1 MATLKDIANLA
12 GVSQGTVSNVLNG
25 RGNVSSKKIKLV
37 EAAAAQLGYTVNE
50 RAKLLRKG
58 HSNILALVLP
68 NTRLRRYNDIHT
80 CFKSAA
86 ERLGYSVSLYLTDDI
101 PARELSLISKLRS
114 DMVAGVAMISC
125 ITASNNPYVEAGFA
139 ASELLYLDRQNRK
152 DASYLGFDYF
162 EAGRA
167 LGQIAGKEEG
177 KFALL
182 TETPYYS
189 NDKAFLEGFTSAF
202 PVARQ
207 HRIRVFKIDRRQR
220 QKDLI
225 QLLNA
230 EQNISSFFS
239 SSFSLTKS
247 VSAVSQ
253 TFFPDIRSTPI
264 YTMAPL
270 HTLPEG
276 SYHKYEL
283 DFRLLGNNAAQQLIQ
298 QLENPEG
305 ESVVA
310 LLPAAGFRQWKPQ
323 PFEHRNVKTLNL
335 LMLNGP
341 EAIAVQNLSR
351 IYTNSTGIKI
361 NVSVF
366 SYDEIYEILSTT
378 GGKTFDILRIDIT
391 FLSWFAQKLLIPLEE
406 LDPNI
411 AQTLPQFLDGVS
423 QRYSTVANTI
433 YALPFSP
440 SVQLLYYRKDLF
452 ESTVLRRLYQEKYKR
467 DLQPPANFTEFNRI
481 AEFFTKKKNPSSPV
495 DYGTSLTLGSFG
507 VAGSE
512 FMARYLETHKN
523 LYDEDGK
530 VRLSGPE
537 GILAMKQLIELK
549 EMAPTHSN
557 TWWTDTAEDF
567 ASGRLAM
574 AILYSNYASDLI
586 REGSNISELIG
597 CTLVPGHNP
606 ILGGASLGISRCS
619 QHPHAALNFI
629 KWLCSETVSS
639 ASTLLGGVSPCK
651 AAYQNYELVESYPWL
666 DLAGKSFSIAE
677 GRRQPPEDHSPF
689 NERQFLNIIG
699 LAVKNAYNGVQS
711 PADALDWAQ
720 KEFDQS
726 FSPEKEGWGTSE

>member
-58 HSNILALVLP
+58 HSNILALVMP

-125 ITASNNPYVEAGFA
+125 ITAANNPYLEAGFA
-139 ASELLYLDRQNRK
+139 PAELLYLERQNRR

-162 EAGRA
+162 EAGLA
-167 LGQIAGKEEG
+167 LGQIAAGKEE
-177 KFALL
+177 KFVLL
-182 TETPYYS
+182 AETPYYS
-189 NDKAFLEGFTSAF
+189 NDRAFIDGFTGAF
-202 PVARQ
+202 PVAQ
-207 HRIRVFKIDRRQR
+207 QNRIRVSRIDRRQR

-225 QLLNA
+225 QLLSS
-230 EQNISSFFS
+230 EQNIGCFFS

-247 VSAVSQ
+247 LSTVSQ
-253 TFFPDIRSTPI
+253 TFFPDIRNAPV
-264 YTMAPL
+264 YTVSPL

-276 SYHKYEL
+276 SYHKYEF
-283 DFRLLGNNAAQQLIQ
+283 DFRLLGNNAAQQLIH
-298 QLENPEG
+298 QLENPE
-305 ESVVA
+305 EDPVVTM
-310 LLPAAGFRQWKPQ
+310 LPAAGFRQWEPL
-323 PFEHRNVKTLNL
+323 PVESSNVKSLNL

-341 EAIAVQNLSR
+341 EATAVQNLSR

-378 GGKTFDILRIDIT
+378 GGKAFDILRIDIT
-391 FLSWFAQKLLIPLEE
+391 FLSWFAQKLLIPLQE
-406 LDPNI
+406 LDPHI
-411 AQTLPQFLDGVS
+411 AGMLPQFLDGVS
-423 QRYSTVANTI
+423 QRYSTVAGTV

-452 ESTVLRRLYQEKYKR
+452 ESTVLRRLYQEKYKC
-467 DLQPPANFTEFNRI
+467 DLQPPTNFTEFNRI
-481 AEFFTKKKNPSSPV
+481 AEFFTKKKNPNSPV

-530 VRLSGPE
+530 VRMNGPE
-537 GILAMKQLIELK
+537 GNLAMQQLIELK

-597 CTLVPGHNP
+597 CTLVPGQNP
-606 ILGGASLGISRCS
+606 ILGGASLGISKSS
-619 QHPHAALNFI
+619 QHPEAALNFI

-666 DLAGKSFSIAE
+666 DLAGKSFSIAN
-677 GRRQPPEDHSPF
+677 GRRQPPEDTSPF

-699 LAVKNAYNGVQS
+699 LAVKNAYYGVQS

-720 KEFDQS
+720 KEFDSS
-726 FSPEKEGWGTSE
+726 FPSNSV

>member
-50 RAKLLRKG
+50 RAKMLRKG
-58 HSNILALVLP
+58 HSNILALVMP
-68 NTRLRRYNDIHT
+68 NTRLRRYNDIHA

-125 ITASNNPYVEAGFA
+125 ITTPNNPYIEAGFA
-139 ASELLYLDRQNRK
+139 ESELLYMERQNRH
-152 DASYLGFDYF
+152 DASYLGFDYRQ
-162 EAGRA
+162 AGHA
-167 LGQIAGKEEG
+167 LGKIAASQENG
-177 KFALL
+177 FALL

-189 NDKAFLEGFTSAF
+189 NDKAFIEGFTSAF
-202 PVARQ
+202 PVAQ
-207 HRIRVFKIDRRQR
+207 QSRIRVSKIDRRQR

-225 QLLNA
+225 QMLSA
-230 EQNISSFFS
+230 EQNIGSFFS
-239 SSFSLTKS
+239 SSFSLAKS
-247 VSAVSQ
+247 VSTVSQ
-253 TFFPDIRSTPI
+253 TFFSNIRNTPI
-264 YTMAPL
+264 YTVAPL
-270 HTLPEG
+270 HTLPES
-276 SYHKYEL
+276 SYHKYEF
-283 DFRLLGNNAAQQLIQ
+283 DFRLLGNNAAQQLIR
-298 QLENPEG
+298 QLGSPEG
-305 ESVVA
+305 KPVTS
-310 LLPAAGFRQWKPQ
+310 LLPAAGFRQWEPL
-323 PFEHRNVKTLNL
+323 PMVDSDTKTLNL

-361 NVSVF
+361 NISVF

-378 GGKTFDILRIDIT
+378 GGKAFDILRIDIT
-391 FLSWFAQKLLIPLEE
+391 FLSWFAQKLLVPLEE
-406 LDPNI
+406 LDPGI
-411 AQTLPQFLDGVS
+411 AQMLPQFLDGVS
-423 QRYSTVANTI
+423 HRYSTVANTI

-452 ESTVLRRLYQEKYKR
+452 ESTVLRRLYQEKYKC

-481 AEFFTKKKNPSSPV
+481 AEFFTKKKNPNSPV

-530 VRLSGPE
+530 VRLNSPE
-537 GILAMKQLIELK
+537 GNLAMQQLIELK

-597 CTLVPGHNP
+597 CTLVPGQNP
-606 ILGGASLGISRCS
+606 ILGGASLGISKCS
-619 QHPHAALNFI
+619 QHPQAALNFI

-651 AAYQNYELVESYPWL
+651 AAYQNYELVDSYPWL
-666 DLAGKSFSIAE
+666 DLAGKSFSIAN
-677 GRRQPPEDHSPF
+677 GRRQPPEDSSPF

-699 LAVKNAYNGVQS
+699 LAVKNAYYGVQS
-711 PADALDWAQ
+711 SADALDWAQ

-726 FSPEKEGWGTSE
+726 FPSNKK

>member
-25 RGNVSSKKIKLV
+25 VGNVSSKKIKLV

-58 HSNILALVLP
+58 RSNILALILP
-68 NTRLRRYNDIHT
+68 NTRLRRYNDIHA

-86 ERLGYSVSLYLTDDI
+86 ERLGYTVSLYQTDDI

-125 ITASNNPYVEAGFA
+125 ITTTNNPYIEAGFTE
-139 ASELLYLDRQNRK
+139 SELLYLERRNRD
-152 DASYLGFDYF
+152 DASYMGFDYTQ
-162 EAGRA
+162 AGFA
-167 LGQIAGKEEG
+167 LGRIAATQED
-177 KFALL
+177 KFVLL
-182 TETPYYS
+182 TESPYYS
-189 NDKAFLEGFTSAF
+189 NDKDFVEGFTSAF
-202 PVARQ
+202 PVTQ
-207 HRIRVFKIDRRQR
+207 QNRIRVSKIDRRQR

-225 QLLNA
+225 QLLST
-230 EQNISSFFS
+230 EQNVGSFFS
-239 SSFSLTKS
+239 ASFSLANSLST
-247 VSAVSQ
+247 VSQ
-253 TFFPDIRSTPI
+253 TFFPDVRDVPV
-264 YTMAPL
+264 YTLSPL

-276 SYHKYEL
+276 LYQKYEF
-283 DFRLLGNNAAQQLIQ
+283 DFRLLGNNAAQQLVT
-298 QLENPEG
+298 QLEKPEQK
-305 ESVVA
+305 
-310 LLPAAGFRQWKPQ
+310 PTTIICQAAAFRHWEPQ
-323 PFEHRNVKTLNL
+323 PIQNSDAKALNI

-341 EAIAVQNLSR
+341 EAAAVQNLSR

-378 GGKTFDILRIDIT
+378 GGKAFDILRIDIT
-391 FLSWFAQKLLIPLEE
+391 FLSWFAQKLLVPLEE
-406 LDPNI
+406 LDSHI
-411 AQTLPQFLDGVS
+411 ADTLPQFLDGVA

-452 ESTVLRRLYQEKYKR
+452 DSTVLRRLYQEKYKCE
-467 DLQPPANFTEFNRI
+467 LQPPTNFTEFNRI
-481 AEFFTKKKNPSSPV
+481 AEFFTKKINPNSPV
-495 DYGTSLTLGSFG
+495 DFGTSLTLGSFG

-512 FMARYLETHKN
+512 FMARYLELHKN

-530 VRLSGPE
+530 VRLNSPE
-537 GILAMKQLIELK
+537 SNLAMQQLIELK
-549 EMAPTHSN
+549 ELAPTHSN

-597 CTLVPGHNP
+597 YTLVPGQNP
-606 ILGGASLGISRCS
+606 ILGGASLGISKCS
-619 QHPHAALNFI
+619 EHPQEALNFI
-629 KWLCSETVSS
+629 KWLCSETISS

-651 AAYQNYELVESYPWL
+651 VAYQNYELIDSYPWL
-666 DLAGKSFSIAE
+666 ELASKSFSIAN
-677 GRRQPPEDHSPF
+677 GRRQLPEDTRPF

-699 LAVKNAYNGVQS
+699 LAVKNAYYGVQS

-720 KEFDQS
+720 KEFEKS
-726 FSPEKEGWGTSE
+726 FSF

>member
-37 EAAAAQLGYTVNE
+37 EAAAAQLGYTINE

-68 NTRLRRYNDIHT
+68 NTRLRRYNDIHA

-125 ITASNNPYVEAGFA
+125 ITTGNNPYIEAGFA
-139 ASELLYLDRQNRK
+139 ETELLYLERQNRQ
-152 DASYLGFDYF
+152 DASYLGFDSF
-162 EAGRA
+162 KAGLA
-167 LGQIAGKEEG
+167 LGQIAAASES

-189 NDKAFLEGFTSAF
+189 NDNAFIDGFSSAF
-202 PVARQ
+202 PVANQ
-207 HRIRVFKIDRRQR
+207 SRIRVSKIDRRQR

-225 QLLNA
+225 QLLSS
-230 EQNISSFFS
+230 EQNISCFFS

-247 VSAVSQ
+247 VSTVSQ
-253 TFFPDIRSTPI
+253 TFFPDIRNAPI
-264 YTMAPL
+264 YTVAPL

-276 SYHKYEL
+276 SYQKYEF

-298 QLENPEG
+298 QLENPDTAPV
-305 ESVVA
+305 SK
-310 LLPAAGFRQWKPQ
+310 LLPAAGFRQWKPT
-323 PFEHRNVKTLNL
+323 PVESNHTKSLNL

-378 GGKTFDILRIDIT
+378 GGKAFDILRIDIT
-391 FLSWFAQKLLIPLEE
+391 FLSWFAQKLLVPLEE
-406 LDPNI
+406 LDPKI
-411 AQTLPQFLDGVS
+411 SEMLPQFLDGVS

-452 ESTVLRRLYQEKYKR
+452 ESTVLRRLYQETYKC
-467 DLQPPANFTEFNRI
+467 DLQPPTNFTEFNRI
-481 AEFFTKKKNPSSPV
+481 AEFFTKKKNPNSPV

-530 VRLSGPE
+530 VRMNGLE
-537 GILAMKQLIELK
+537 GNLAMQQLIELK

-597 CTLVPGHNP
+597 CTLVPGQNP
-606 ILGGASLGISRCS
+606 ILGGASLGISKSS
-619 QHPHAALNFI
+619 QHPQEALNFI

-639 ASTLLGGVSPCK
+639 AATLLGGVSPCK
-651 AAYQNYELVESYPWL
+651 AAYQNYELVDTYPWL
-666 DLAGKSFSIAE
+666 DLAGKSFSIAN
-677 GRRQPPEDHSPF
+677 GRRQPPEDSSPF

-699 LAVKNAYNGVQS
+699 LAVKNAYYGVQS

-726 FSPEKEGWGTSE
+726 FPSNKD

>member
-68 NTRLRRYNDIHT
+68 STRSRRYNDIYA
-80 CFKSAA
+80 CFKSSA
-86 ERLGYSVSLYLTDDI
+86 EQLGYTVSLYLTDDI

-125 ITASNNPYVEAGFA
+125 ITTPNNPYVEAGFSEA
-139 ASELLYLDRQNRK
+139 ELLYLERRNRQ
-152 DASYLGFDYF
+152 DAGYMGFDYRQ
-162 EAGRA
+162 AGHE
-167 LGQIAGKEEG
+167 LGKIAEKQDSG
-177 KFALL
+177 FALIA
-182 TETPYYS
+182 ETPYFS
-189 NDKAFLEGFTSAF
+189 NDQDFIEGFTCAF
-202 PVARQ
+202 SVAN
-207 HRIRVFKIDRRQR
+207 HNRIHIAKIDRRQK

-225 QLLNA
+225 QFLSS
-230 EQNISSFFS
+230 EQNIGCFFS
-239 SSFSLTKS
+239 SSFSLTRS
-247 VSAVSQ
+247 VTAVSQ
-253 TFFPDIRSTPI
+253 TFFPHLKDTPI
-264 YTMAPL
+264 YTVSPL

-276 SYHKYEL
+276 TYQKYEF
-283 DFRLLGNNAAQQLIQ
+283 DYRLMGHSAAQQLVR
-298 QLENPEG
+298 QLSEAG
-305 ESVVA
+305 EAPGSVI
-310 LLPAAGFRQWKPQ
+310 LPSAGFRQWEPLPMEKC
-323 PFEHRNVKTLNL
+323 RGKSLNL

-351 IYTNSTGIKI
+351 IYTNSTGIRI

-378 GGKTFDILRIDIT
+378 GGKAFDILRIDIT
-391 FLSWFAQKLLIPLEE
+391 FLSWFAQKLLIPLET
-406 LDPNI
+406 LDPDI
-411 AQTLPQFLDGVS
+411 SKILPQFLDGVS

-452 ESTVLRRLYQEKYKR
+452 ESTVLRRLYQEQYKC
-467 DLQPPANFTEFNRI
+467 DLLPPTNFTEFNRI
-481 AEFFTKKKNPSSPV
+481 AEFFTKKKNPNSPV

-512 FMARYLETHKN
+512 FMARFLESHKN
-523 LYDEDGK
+523 LYDDDGC
-530 VRLSGPE
+530 VRLNGPE
-537 GILAMKQLIELK
+537 GNLAMQQLIELK

-557 TWWTDTAEDF
+557 TWWTDTAKDF

-597 CTLVPGHNP
+597 CTLVPGQNP
-606 ILGGASLGISRCS
+606 ILGGASLGISKSS
-619 QHPHAALNFI
+619 QNPQAALNFI

-639 ASTLLGGVSPCK
+639 ASTLLGGVSPCR
-651 AAYQNYELVESYPWL
+651 AAYQNYELVNTYPWL
-666 DLAGKSFSIAE
+666 DLAGKSFSIAN
-677 GRRQPPEDHSPF
+677 GRRQPPEDSSPF

-699 LAVKNAYNGVQS
+699 LAVKNAYYGVQS
-711 PADALDWAQ
+711 PSDALDWAQ
-720 KEFDQS
+720 KEFDRS
-726 FSPEKEGWGTSE
+726 FPNHQKG

>member
-101 PARELSLISKLRS
+101 PARELGLISKLRS

-125 ITASNNPYVEAGFA
+125 ITTSNNPYLEAGFA
-139 ASELLYLDRQNRK
+139 ESELLYLERQNRQ
-152 DASYLGFDYF
+152 DSNYLGFDYF
-162 EAGRA
+162 DAGLE
-167 LGQIAGKEEG
+167 LGKIAAQGSG

-182 TETPYYS
+182 AETPYYS
-189 NDKAFLEGFTSAF
+189 NDKAFIGGFTSAF
-202 PVARQ
+202 PVAQ
-207 HRIRVFKIDRRQR
+207 QNRIRVSRIDRRQR

-225 QLLNA
+225 QLLST
-230 EQNISSFFS
+230 EQNIGSFFS
-239 SSFSLTKS
+239 ASFSLTKS
-247 VSAVSQ
+247 LSTVSQ
-253 TFFPDIRSTPI
+253 TFFPDIRNVPI
-264 YTMAPL
+264 YTVAPL

-276 SYHKYEL
+276 SYQKYEF
-283 DFRLLGNNAAQQLIQ
+283 DFRLLGNNAAQQLIA
-298 QLENPEG
+298 QLENPE
-305 ESVVA
+305 EKPATA
-310 LLPAAGFRQWKPQ
+310 LLPAAGFRQWAPQ
-323 PFEHRNVKTLNL
+323 PIPHNTAKALNL

-378 GGKTFDILRIDIT
+378 GGKAFDILRIDIT

-411 AQTLPQFLDGVS
+411 SQILPQFLDGVS

-452 ESTVLRRLYQEKYKR
+452 DSTVLRRLYQEQYKC
-467 DLQPPANFTEFNRI
+467 DLQPPTNFTEFNRI
-481 AEFFTKKKNPSSPV
+481 AEFFTKKQNPNSPV

-530 VRLSGPE
+530 VRLNGPE
-537 GILAMKQLIELK
+537 GNLAMQQLIDLK
-549 EMAPTHSN
+549 ELAPTHSN

-597 CTLVPGHNP
+597 CTLVPGQNP
-606 ILGGASLGISRCS
+606 ILGGASLGISKCS
-619 QHPHAALNFI
+619 RHPQEALNFT
-629 KWLCSETVSS
+629 KWLCSETISS
-639 ASTLLGGVSPCK
+639 AATLLGGVSPCK
-651 AAYQNYELVESYPWL
+651 AAYQNYELVDSYPWL
-666 DLAGKSFSIAE
+666 DLAGKSFSIAN
-677 GRRQPPEDHSPF
+677 GRRQPPEDTSPF

-699 LAVKNAYNGVQS
+699 LAVKNAYYGIQS

-720 KEFDQS
+720 KEFDQC
-726 FSPEKEGWGTSE
+726 FPNRTS

>member
-58 HSNILALVLP
+58 HSNILALVMP

-86 ERLGYSVSLYLTDDI
+86 ERMGYSVSLYLTDDI

-125 ITASNNPYVEAGFA
+125 ITTVNNPYLEAGFA
-139 ASELLYLDRQNRK
+139 PSELLYLERRNRQ

-162 EAGRA
+162 EAGLA
-167 LGQIAGKEEG
+167 LGQIAAEKEG

-182 TETPYYS
+182 AETPYYS
-189 NDKAFLEGFTSAF
+189 NDKAFIDGFTGAF
-202 PVARQ
+202 PVVQ
-207 HRIRVFKIDRRQR
+207 QNRIRVSRIDRRQR

-225 QLLNA
+225 QLLST
-230 EQNISSFFS
+230 EQNISCFFS
-239 SSFSLTKS
+239 SSFSLAKS
-247 VSAVSQ
+247 LSTVSQ
-253 TFFPDIRSTPI
+253 TFFSDIRNAPV
-264 YTMAPL
+264 YTVSPL

-276 SYHKYEL
+276 SYHKYEF
-283 DFRLLGNNAAQQLIQ
+283 DFRLLGNNAAQQLIH
-298 QLENPEG
+298 QLENPEEG
-305 ESVVA
+305 SVVTT
-310 LLPAAGFRQWKPQ
+310 LPAAGFRQWEPL
-323 PFEHRNVKTLNL
+323 PVESSNVKSLNL

-341 EAIAVQNLSR
+341 EATAVQNLSR

-378 GGKTFDILRIDIT
+378 GGKAFDILRIDIT
-391 FLSWFAQKLLIPLEE
+391 FLSWFAQKLLVPLQE
-406 LDPNI
+406 LDPHI
-411 AQTLPQFLDGVS
+411 AEMLPQFLDGVS
-423 QRYSTVANTI
+423 QRYSTVAGTV

-452 ESTVLRRLYQEKYKR
+452 ESTVLRRLYQEKYKC
-467 DLQPPANFTEFNRI
+467 DLQPPTNFTEFNRI
-481 AEFFTKKKNPSSPV
+481 AEFFTKKKNPNSPV

-530 VRLSGPE
+530 VRLNGPE
-537 GILAMKQLIELK
+537 GNLAMQQLIELK
-549 EMAPTHSN
+549 ELAPTHSN

-597 CTLVPGHNP
+597 CTLVPGQNP
-606 ILGGASLGISRCS
+606 ILGGASLGISKSS
-619 QHPHAALNFI
+619 QHPQEALNFI
-629 KWLCSETVSS
+629 KWLCSETISS
-639 ASTLLGGVSPCK
+639 AATLLGGVSPCK
-651 AAYQNYELVESYPWL
+651 AAYQNYELVDSYPWL
-666 DLAGKSFSIAE
+666 DLAGKSFSIAN
-677 GRRQPPEDHSPF
+677 GRRQPPEDTSPF

-699 LAVKNAYNGVQS
+699 LAVKNAYYGVQS

-720 KEFDQS
+720 KEFDHS
-726 FSPEKEGWGTSE
+726 FPSCKS

>member
-58 HSNILALVLP
+58 HSNILALVMP
-68 NTRLRRYNDIHT
+68 NTRSRRYNDIYA

-125 ITASNNPYVEAGFA
+125 LTSSNNPYLEAGFQ
-139 ASELLYLDRQNRK
+139 ASELLYLERHNRQ
-152 DASYLGFDYF
+152 DASFLGFDYRQ
-162 EAGRA
+162 AGRA
-167 LGQIAGKEEG
+167 LGQIAAKQQSD
-177 KFALL
+177 FAFI
-182 TETPYYS
+182 TETPYFS
-189 NDKAFLEGFTSAF
+189 DDNELIEGFTSAF
-202 PVARQ
+202 PVSN
-207 HRIRVFKIDRRQR
+207 HSRIHIAKIDRRQR

-225 QLLNA
+225 QLLSA
-230 EQNISSFFS
+230 EQNISCFFS
-239 SSFSLTKS
+239 SSFALSRS
-247 VSAVSQ
+247 VTAVSQ
-253 TFFPDIRSTPI
+253 TFFSHIKDAPI
-264 YTMAPL
+264 YTVSPL

-276 SYHKYEL
+276 RYQKYEF
-283 DFRLLGNNAAQQLIQ
+283 DYRLLGNSAAQQLIS
-298 QLENPEG
+298 QLSEG
-305 ESVVA
+305 A
-310 LLPAAGFRQWKPQ
+310 DLPADTILPAAGFRQWEPLPQ
-323 PFEHRNVKTLNL
+323 KNHSAKALNL

-351 IYTNSTGIKI
+351 IYTNSTGIRI

-366 SYDEIYEILSTT
+366 SYDEIYEILSTN
-378 GGKTFDILRIDIT
+378 GGQAFDILRIDIT
-391 FLSWFAQKLLIPLEE
+391 FLSWFAQKLLVPLEE
-406 LDPNI
+406 LDPEINRI
-411 AQTLPQFLDGVS
+411 LPQFLDGVS
-423 QRYSTVANTI
+423 HRYSTVADTI

-452 ESTVLRRLYQEKYKR
+452 ESTVLRRLYQEQYKC
-467 DLQPPANFTEFNRI
+467 DLLPPTNFTEFNRI
-481 AEFFTKKKNPSSPV
+481 AEFFTKKKNPNSPV

-512 FMARYLETHKN
+512 FMARFLESHKN
-523 LYDEDGK
+523 LYDEDGR
-530 VRLSGPE
+530 VRLNGPE
-537 GILAMKQLIELK
+537 GNLAMRQLIELK

-597 CTLVPGHNP
+597 CTLVPGQNP
-606 ILGGASLGISRCS
+606 ILGGASLGISKSS
-619 QHPHAALNFI
+619 QNPQAALNFI

-651 AAYQNYELVESYPWL
+651 AAYQNYELVDSYPWL
-666 DLAGKSFSIAE
+666 DLAGKSFSIAN
-677 GRRQPPEDHSPF
+677 GRRQPPEDSSPF

-699 LAVKNAYNGVQS
+699 LAVKNAYYCVQS

-726 FSPEKEGWGTSE
+726 FPSNKV

>member
-125 ITASNNPYVEAGFA
+125 ITTPNNPYVEAGFSE
-139 ASELLYLDRQNRK
+139 SELLYLERQNRE
-152 DASYLGFDYF
+152 DASYLGFDYL
-162 EAGRA
+162 EAGLA
-167 LGQIAGKEEG
+167 LGKIAAAQEE
-177 KFALL
+177 KFVLL
-182 TETPYYS
+182 AETPYYS
-189 NDKAFLEGFTSAF
+189 NDKAFIDGYTSAF
-202 PVARQ
+202 PVALQ
-207 HRIRVFKIDRRQR
+207 NRIRVSKIDRRQR

-225 QLLNA
+225 QLLST
-230 EQNISSFFS
+230 EQNIGAFFS
-239 SSFSLTKS
+239 ASFSLTKS
-247 VSAVSQ
+247 LSTVSQ
-253 TFFPDIRSTPI
+253 TFFPDVRNIPI
-264 YTMAPL
+264 YTVAPL

-276 SYHKYEL
+276 SYQKYEF
-283 DFRLLGNNAAQQLIQ
+283 DFRLLGNNAAQQLIA
-298 QLENPEG
+298 QLEDPEAKART
-305 ESVVA
+305 V
-310 LLPAAGFRQWKPQ
+310 LLPAAGFRLWEPQ
-323 PFEHRNVKTLNL
+323 PIQNNTAKALNL

-341 EAIAVQNLSR
+341 EATAVQNLSR

-378 GGKTFDILRIDIT
+378 GGKAFDILRIDIT
-391 FLSWFAQKLLIPLEE
+391 FLSWFAQKLLVPLEE

-411 AQTLPQFLDGVS
+411 AQILPQFLEGVS

-452 ESTVLRRLYQEKYKR
+452 DSTVLRRLYQEKYKC

-481 AEFFTKKKNPSSPV
+481 AEFFTKKENPNSPV

-530 VRLSGPE
+530 VRLNGPE
-537 GILAMKQLIELK
+537 GNLAMQQLIELK
-549 EMAPTHSN
+549 ELAPTHSN

-597 CTLVPGHNP
+597 CTLVPGQNP
-606 ILGGASLGISRCS
+606 ILGGASLGISKCS
-619 QHPHAALNFI
+619 QHPQEALNFI
-629 KWLCSETVSS
+629 KWLCSETISS

-651 AAYQNYELVESYPWL
+651 AAYQNYELVDSYPWL
-666 DLAGKSFSIAE
+666 DLAGKSFSIAN
-677 GRRQPPEDHSPF
+677 GRRQPPEDTRPF

-699 LAVKNAYNGVQS
+699 LAVKNAYYGVQS
-711 PADALDWAQ
+711 PADALNWAQ
-720 KEFDQS
+720 AEFESS
-726 FSPEKEGWGTSE
+726 FPSAE

>member
-37 EAAAAQLGYTVNE
+37 EAAATQLGYTVNE

-114 DMVAGVAMISC
+114 DMVAGVVMISC
-125 ITASNNPYVEAGFA
+125 ITTPNNPYVEAGFSE
-139 ASELLYLDRQNRK
+139 SELLYLERQNRE
-152 DASYLGFDYF
+152 DASYLGFDYL
-162 EAGRA
+162 EAGLA
-167 LGQIAGKEEG
+167 LGKIAAAQEE
-177 KFALL
+177 KFVLL
-182 TETPYYS
+182 AETPYYS
-189 NDKAFLEGFTSAF
+189 NDKAFIDGYTSAF
-202 PVARQ
+202 PVALQ
-207 HRIRVFKIDRRQR
+207 NRIRVSKIDRRQR

-225 QLLNA
+225 QLLST
-230 EQNISSFFS
+230 EQNIGAFFS
-239 SSFSLTKS
+239 ASFSLTKS
-247 VSAVSQ
+247 LSTVSQ
-253 TFFPDIRSTPI
+253 TFFPDVRNIPI
-264 YTMAPL
+264 YTVAPL

-276 SYHKYEL
+276 SYQKYEF
-283 DFRLLGNNAAQQLIQ
+283 DFRLLGNNAAQQLIA
-298 QLENPEG
+298 QLEDPEAKART
-305 ESVVA
+305 V
-310 LLPAAGFRQWKPQ
+310 LLPAAGFRLWEPQ
-323 PFEHRNVKTLNL
+323 PIQNNTAKALNL

-341 EAIAVQNLSR
+341 EATAVQNLSR

-378 GGKTFDILRIDIT
+378 GGKAFDILRIDIT
-391 FLSWFAQKLLIPLEE
+391 FLSWFAQKLLVPLEE

-411 AQTLPQFLDGVS
+411 AQILPQFLEGVS

-452 ESTVLRRLYQEKYKR
+452 DSTVLRRLYQEKYKC

-481 AEFFTKKKNPSSPV
+481 AEFFTKKENPNSPV

-530 VRLSGPE
+530 VRLNGPE
-537 GILAMKQLIELK
+537 GNLAMQQLIELK
-549 EMAPTHSN
+549 ELAPTHSN

-597 CTLVPGHNP
+597 CTLVPGQNP
-606 ILGGASLGISRCS
+606 ILGGASLGISKSS
-619 QHPHAALNFI
+619 QHPQEALNFI
-629 KWLCSETVSS
+629 KWLCSETISS
-639 ASTLLGGVSPCK
+639 AATLLGGVSPCK
-651 AAYQNYELVESYPWL
+651 AAYQNYELVDSYPWL
-666 DLAGKSFSIAE
+666 DLAGKSFSIAN
-677 GRRQPPEDHSPF
+677 GRRQPPEDTSPF

-699 LAVKNAYNGVQS
+699 LAVKNAYYGVQS
-711 PADALDWAQ
+711 PADALNWAQ
-720 KEFDQS
+720 SEFESS
-726 FSPEKEGWGTSE
+726 FPSAE

>member
-189 NDKAFLEGFTSAF
+189 KDKAFLEGFTSAF

-305 ESVVA
+305 ESAVA

-440 SVQLLYYRKDLF
+440 SVQL
-452 ESTVLRRLYQEKYKR
+452 TV
-467 DLQPPANFTEFNRI
+467 FTVFNDI
-481 AEFFTKKKNPSSPV
+481 VYWN
-495 DYGTSLTLGSFG
+495 
-507 VAGSE
+507 
-512 FMARYLETHKN
+512 
-523 LYDEDGK
+523 
-530 VRLSGPE
+530 
-537 GILAMKQLIELK
+537 
-549 EMAPTHSN
+549 
-557 TWWTDTAEDF
+557 
-567 ASGRLAM
+567 
-574 AILYSNYASDLI
+574 
-586 REGSNISELIG
+586 
-597 CTLVPGHNP
+597 
-606 ILGGASLGISRCS
+606 
-619 QHPHAALNFI
+619 
-629 KWLCSETVSS
+629 
-639 ASTLLGGVSPCK
+639 
-651 AAYQNYELVESYPWL
+651 
-666 DLAGKSFSIAE
+666 
-677 GRRQPPEDHSPF
+677 
-689 NERQFLNIIG
+689 
-699 LAVKNAYNGVQS
+699 
-711 PADALDWAQ
+711 
-720 KEFDQS
+720 
-726 FSPEKEGWGTSE
+726 

>member
-125 ITASNNPYVEAGFA
+125 ITTPNNPYVEAGFSE
-139 ASELLYLDRQNRK
+139 SELLYLERQNRE
-152 DASYLGFDYF
+152 DASYLGFDYL
-162 EAGRA
+162 EAGLA
-167 LGQIAGKEEG
+167 LGKIAAAQEE
-177 KFALL
+177 KFVLL
-182 TETPYYS
+182 AETPYYS
-189 NDKAFLEGFTSAF
+189 NDKAFIDGYTSAF
-202 PVARQ
+202 PVAQ
-207 HRIRVFKIDRRQR
+207 QNRIRVSKIDRRQR

-225 QLLNA
+225 QLLST
-230 EQNISSFFS
+230 EQNIGAFFS
-239 SSFSLTKS
+239 ASFSLTKS
-247 VSAVSQ
+247 LSTVSQ
-253 TFFPDIRSTPI
+253 TFFPDVRDIPI
-264 YTMAPL
+264 YTVAPL

-276 SYHKYEL
+276 SYRKYEF
-283 DFRLLGNNAAQQLIQ
+283 DFRLLGNNAAQQLIA
-298 QLENPEG
+298 QLEDPEAKART
-305 ESVVA
+305 V
-310 LLPAAGFRQWKPQ
+310 LLPAAGFRLWEPQ
-323 PFEHRNVKTLNL
+323 PIRNNTAKALNL

-341 EAIAVQNLSR
+341 EATAVQNLSR

-378 GGKTFDILRIDIT
+378 GGKAFDILRIDIT
-391 FLSWFAQKLLIPLEE
+391 FLSWFAQKLLVPLEE

-411 AQTLPQFLDGVS
+411 AQILPQFLDGVS

-452 ESTVLRRLYQEKYKR
+452 DSTVLRRLYQEKYKC

-481 AEFFTKKKNPSSPV
+481 AEFFTKKKNPNSPV

-523 LYDEDGK
+523 LYDEDGQ
-530 VRLSGPE
+530 VRLNGPE
-537 GILAMKQLIELK
+537 GNLAMQQLIELK

-597 CTLVPGHNP
+597 CTLVPGQNP
-606 ILGGASLGISRCS
+606 ILGGASLGISKCS
-619 QHPHAALNFI
+619 QHPQEALNFI
-629 KWLCSETVSS
+629 KWLCSETISS

-651 AAYQNYELVESYPWL
+651 AAYQNYELVDSYPWL
-666 DLAGKSFSIAE
+666 DLAGKSFSIAN
-677 GRRQPPEDHSPF
+677 GRRQPPEDTSPF

-699 LAVKNAYNGVQS
+699 LAVKNAYYGVQT

-720 KEFDQS
+720 KEFDHS
-726 FSPEKEGWGTSE
+726 FPSNKV

>member
-1 MATLKDIANLA
+1 MATLRDIANLA

-50 RAKLLRKG
+50 RAKFLRKG
-58 HSNILALVLP
+58 HSNILALVMP
-68 NTRLRRYNDIHT
+68 NTRLRRYNDIYA

-101 PARELSLISKLRS
+101 PARELSLTSKLRS

-125 ITASNNPYVEAGFA
+125 ITTGNNPYIEAGFA
-139 ASELLYLDRQNRK
+139 ESELLYLERQNWQ
-152 DASYLGFDYF
+152 DASYLGFDYQQ
-162 EAGRA
+162 AGQA
-167 LGQIAGKEEG
+167 LGKVAASQQSG
-177 KFALL
+177 FTLL
-182 TETPYYS
+182 AETPYYS
-189 NDKAFLEGFTSAF
+189 NDKAFIEGFTSAF
-202 PVARQ
+202 PAAQ
-207 HRIRVFKIDRRQR
+207 QSRIRVSRIDRRQR

-225 QLLNA
+225 QLLGT
-230 EQNISSFFS
+230 EQSTGSFFS
-239 SSFSLTKS
+239 SSFSLSKS
-247 VSAVSQ
+247 VTTVSQ
-253 TFFPDIRSTPI
+253 TFFPGIRNAPI
-264 YTMAPL
+264 YTVAPL

-276 SYHKYEL
+276 AYHKYEF

-298 QLENPEG
+298 QLENPEA
-305 ESVVA
+305 SPVTT
-310 LLPAAGFRQWKPQ
+310 LLPAAGFRQWEPLPVESSGAKS
-323 PFEHRNVKTLNL
+323 LNL

-351 IYTNSTGIKI
+351 LYTNSTGIKI

-378 GGKTFDILRIDIT
+378 GVKAFDILRIDIT
-391 FLSWFAQKLLIPLEE
+391 FLSWFAQKLLLPLEE
-406 LDPNI
+406 QDPEI
-411 AQTLPQFLDGVS
+411 ALMLPRFLDGVS
-423 QRYSTVANTI
+423 LRYSTVAGTI

-452 ESTVLRRLYQEKYKR
+452 ESTALRRLYQEKYKC

-481 AEFFTKKKNPSSPV
+481 AEFFTKKRNPKSPV

-530 VRLSGPE
+530 VRLNGPE
-537 GILAMKQLIELK
+537 GNLALQQLIELK

-567 ASGRLAM
+567 SSGRLAM
-574 AILYSNYASDLI
+574 AILYSNYASALI

-597 CTLVPGHNP
+597 CTLVPGQNP
-606 ILGGASLGISRCS
+606 ILGGASLGISKCS
-619 QHPHAALNFI
+619 QHPQEALNFI

-639 ASTLLGGVSPCK
+639 AATLLGGVSPCK
-651 AAYQNYELVESYPWL
+651 AAYQNYELVDTYPWL
-666 DLAGKSFSIAE
+666 ELAGKSFSIAN
-677 GRRQPPEDHSPF
+677 GRRQPPEDSRPF

-699 LAVKNAYNGVQS
+699 LAVKNAYYGVQS

-726 FSPEKEGWGTSE
+726 FPANHD